1 MSIPLPLIMLL
12 EDFSVNAYRNV
23 TIALLCECYTYFM
36 KSMLMLSTITRSI
49 LIANVMFII
58 LLVDLQPILG
68 QEENEVAERFEVMLC
83 GGEMRE
89 MRIVSDISLRTG
101 CSI

>member
-1 MSIPLPLIMLL
+1 MGRRAIKFLGSALGRDCSCSTTVLHCYIFANMST
-12 EDFSVNAYRNV
+12 DNTN
-23 TIALLCECYTYFM
+23 
-36 KSMLMLSTITRSI
+36 TRTGTGKPQ
-49 LIANVMFII
+49 L
-58 LLVDLQPILG
+58 PILG
-68 QEENEVAERFEVMLC
+68 QEEENEVAERFEVMLC